1 MMPSTLP
8 SWNLKDVLRHPTKD
22 AQRIEQELESRISS
36 FERQRSR
43 LTPGFSHQGFQRL
56 LKQLEDIS
64 ERLNT
69 LGAYGFLW
77 FAENTK
83 NQTARAFDNHVRNRL
98 AQFYPRLLFFDLWW
112 QSLTPKQASRFSS
125 HATRHRYYL
134 DTLTRLT
141 RHTLRESEERIVTI
155 KNTTGRQALEALYG
169 VTTNSLS
176 FPLKYQGHTKK
187 LTREQLMS
195 YVRHPLASV
204 RREAYQSLF
213 KVYGM
218 QRDIVGDLYK
228 HLVQDWGNEGLQ
240 LRHYSSP
247 IAVRN
252 MANDL
257 PEPAVDA
264 LLTTCRKNVNVFQQ
278 YFRLKQ
284 RLLKLKTFHRYDL
297 YAPYGGKTRRYT
309 FSRAEGM
316 VMDAYQSFSPDL
328 AERASRVIRER
339 HLDAVIR
346 PGKMGGAFCYSIRPK
361 QTPYVLVNFT
371 GEARDVSTLA
381 HELGHAVHAM
391 LAEDHPVLT
400 FHSALPLAETAS
412 IFGEQLLSDSL
423 LTQEHDRTTKVS
435 LLLSQ
440 LDDIYATIM
449 RQAFFVLFE
458 REAHR
463 MIGHGTTIDDLAEVY
478 LSFLRE
484 QFGKAIKVGEEFR
497 WEWLAI
503 PHIFGSPFYCY
514 SYSFGNLLVL
524 ALFQQYKKEGDIFI
538 PKYLNLL
545 AGGGSDSPQALLTP
559 LGVDVSSRKFWQGGF
574 TRIQSLVNQ
583 LEQHL
588 P

>member
-1 MMPSTLP
+1 MSSTLP
-8 SWNLKDVLRHPTKD
+8 AWNLKDLLRHPTKD
-22 AQRIEQELESRISS
+22 SQRIEHELESQVSS
-36 FERQRSR
+36 FERQRNR
-43 LTPGFSHQGFQRL
+43 LTSGLSPQPFQRI

-64 ERLNT
+64 TQLNT

-112 QSLTPKQASRFSS
+112 QSLPPKQASRLSS
-125 HATRHRYYL
+125 HATRHQYYL
-134 DTLTRLT
+134 DTLTRLSP
-141 RHTLRESEERIVTI
+141 HTLGESEERIVTL
-155 KNTTGRQALEALYG
+155 KNSTGRQALEALYG
-169 VTTNSLS
+169 VTTNSLK
-176 FPLKYQGHTKK
+176 FPLKHSGRTKQ
-187 LTREQLMS
+187 LTREELMS
-195 YVRHPLASV
+195 YVRHPSASV
-204 RREAYQSLF
+204 RRGAYQSLF
-213 KVYGM
+213 KVYGA
-218 QRDIVGDLYK
+218 QRDILGDLYK

-240 LRHYSSP
+240 LRKYSSP

-252 MANDL
+252 TANDL
-257 PEPAVDA
+257 PEAAVDA
-264 LLTTCRKNVNVFQQ
+264 LLGTCRKNANVFQQ

-297 YAPYGGKTRRYT
+297 YAPYGGKSRRYT
-309 FSRAEGM
+309 FARAERM
-316 VMDAYQSFSPDL
+316 VIEAYQSFSPAL
-328 AERASRVIRER
+328 ADQASRVIREQ

-346 PGKMGGAFCYSIRPK
+346 PGKMGGAFCYSVRPK

-391 LAEDHPVLT
+391 LAENHSVLT

-423 LTQEHDRTTKVS
+423 LTQEHDPTTKVS

-440 LDDIYATIM
+440 LDDLYATIM

-463 MIGHGTTIDDLAEVY
+463 MIGEGTTIDELAEGY
-478 LSFLRE
+478 LTLLRE
-484 QFGKAIKVGEEFR
+484 QFGRDIKVGEEFR

-524 ALFQQYKKEGDIFI
+524 ALFQQYKKEGKPFI
-538 PKYLNLL
+538 PKYIELL
-545 AGGGSDSPQALLTP
+545 AGGGSASPKALLTP

-583 LEQHL
+583 LDQHM